1 MVSTGR
7 LRLSYACSEI
17 QFAHAYLTRFRLS
30 LIVRSMLL

>member
-7 LRLSYACSEI
+7 LRLSYACAEI
-17 QFAHAYLTRFRLS
+17 QFALTYLTRYRLS